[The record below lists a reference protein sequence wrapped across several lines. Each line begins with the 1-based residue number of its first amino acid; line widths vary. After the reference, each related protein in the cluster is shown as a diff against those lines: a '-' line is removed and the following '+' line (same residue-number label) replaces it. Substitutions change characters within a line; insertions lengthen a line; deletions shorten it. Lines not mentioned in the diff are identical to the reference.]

1 LLKVCSERLP
11 KGAMGGKMACRPSC
25 SRGLDVSCVRDAAN
39 CSPNFNHCSLPDR
52 EVLTEQELCLRMELS
67 RQRAELLVKD
77 SDTRRRR
84 EAVESQHL
92 VLCEELHAALERQA
106 SNGFMGPTKLDT
118 DKIQELVRKEARM
131 RQEIML
137 SKEEHLKVQSYQKY
151 ELEDM
156 EMAHD
161 AVCSRLFHNES
172 DTCRGAVG
180 WCESPDVMVKKVQ
193 LESPEVYESSRQ
205 ELESNYSRQASRL
218 PESMSVMQE
227 WTAAPVAEQAKAQQL
242 KSDVGDVMRRVQ
254 ANAERIKREREQFT
268 SVSLQDTAAMVQS
281 RLPVPQSSADKLP
294 FAAAGMRIHLPDGR
308 LQSV

>member
-1 LLKVCSERLP
+1 LLQARSEHLP
-11 KGAMGGKMACRPSC
+11 KGAMGGKMAC
-25 SRGLDVSCVRDAAN
+25 SRGLDNSCVRDAA
-39 CSPNFNHCSLPDR
+39 SYSSNFNHCSLPDR

-67 RQRAELLVKD
+67 RQRAELLVKEG
-77 SDTRRRR
+77 DTRKRR
-84 EAVESQHL
+84 EALESQHL
-92 VLCEELHAALERQA
+92 ALCEELHAAIERQA
-106 SNGFMGPTKLDT
+106 GNGFMEPTKLDT
-118 DKIQELVRKEARM
+118 EKLQALVRKEARM

-151 ELEDM
+151 DLGDL

-161 AVCSRLFHNES
+161 AGCSRLFDKENE
-172 DTCRGAVG
+172 TCRGAVG

-205 ELESNYSRQASRL
+205 ESRL

-227 WTAAPVAEQAKAQQL
+227 WSAAPVAEQAKAQQL
-242 KSDVGDVMRRVQ
+242 KSDVGDVVRRIQ
-254 ANAERIKREREQFT
+254 ANAERIQREREQST

-281 RLPVPQSSADKLP
+281 RLPVPQRSADKLP
-294 FAAAGMRIHLPDGR
+294 FPAAGMRIHLPDGR